1 MLYNH
6 HIIVTNGKNSLPW
19 CCITLSF
26 LWKFKCQLRLLGYWV
41 LWLISI
47 RFQVPTAMVRTMPLF
62 HHFDYWQHRIYAG
75 ATGICPR
82 PELFWL
88 FPHLLSL
95 HLQRAY
101 FPKVRCMVQWSPSG
115 SVLLKLITPKGTS
128 RKLCRPSKENLQ
140 MKDIF
145 NFFIFVIQFP
155 SMQVLNLCVFL
166 RRF

>member
-1 MLYNH
+1 MSIATFRVLG
-6 HIIVTNGKNSLPW
+6 IVINLQ
-19 CCITLSF
+19 
-26 LWKFKCQLRLLGYWV
+26 KFQL
-41 LWLISI
+41 
-47 RFQVPTAMVRTMPLF
+47 PTAMVRTMPLF
-62 HHFDYWQHRIYAG
+62 HHFDYWQHRLYAG

-82 PELFWL
+82 PEIFWL

-128 RKLCRPSKENLQ
+128 RKLCRPSKENPQ

-166 RRF
+166 RRFWWLHSNDITDTNDFLCWYLGPPLLQEVF